1 MLTTKEISSILNVS
15 EETVRRWIRSQDLKA
30 SQDGK
35 SYQVN
40 KDDLIEFIK
49 IKSKEGGTSIG
60 KMANLM
66 PLAGS
71 LLGNPVTGLIATD
84 VTMRLVKM
92 INAKSEKK
100 KIEDTTKEMTSSVLS
115 LAEVDELLSSL
126 ERQKK
131 KLDLEYQM
139 DLLKIEEQISEY
151 RKIRRGMEE

>member
-1 MLTTKEISSILNVS
+1 MLNVS

-30 SQDGK
+30 VQDGK

-49 IKSKEGGTSIG
+49 IKSKDGGTSIG

-71 LLGNPVTGLIATD
+71 LLGNPMTSLIATD

-92 INAKSEKK
+92 INSKNVKK
-100 KIEDTTKEMTSSVLS
+100 KVEESTKEVTSRILTIT
-115 LAEVDELLSSL
+115 EVDDLLLSL

-131 KLDLEYQM
+131 KMELEYQM
-139 DLLKIEEQISEY
+139 NLLNIEEKISEY
-151 RKIRRGMEE
+151 QKIRKEMEE